1 VTDLK
6 TLRLASIQLTRPL
19 LEQFLTYQRTL
30 VAELDRTD
38 SPAGAKWSGRFAFAH
53 SHALMAA
60 HLDAVTYGKVK
71 ALVGDWCARQGTI
84 EQLRE
89 RLRLS
94 EGRIAAAEAAG
105 QPPDNKDLKVVE
117 RTTLEL
123 PALERQTSVEE
134 RYGAEAVA
142 LLSGVGAEIVRL
154 HREVGRREGCSI

>member
-1 VTDLK
+1 MTDLK

-19 LEQFLTYQRTL
+19 LQQFLTYQRTL
-30 VAELDRTD
+30 ISELDRND
-38 SPAGAKWSGRFAFAH
+38 SPAGAEWSGRFAFAH
-53 SHALMAA
+53 SHALKTAQ
-60 HLDAVTYGKVK
+60 LDAVTYGKVK

-94 EGRIAAAEAAG
+94 EARVAQAG
-105 QPPDNKDLKVVE
+105 QAADDKDLKVIE
-117 RTTLEL
+117 RTKLEL
-123 PALERQTSVEE
+123 PALERLSELE
-134 RYGAEAVA
+134 DRYGAEAVA